1 MKIVAII
8 QARMGS
14 TRLPGKMMM
23 MIAGKPVIQHVFERV
38 IKSELVDEVW
48 LATTTNTED
57 DVLAEW
63 ASRRGIMCYRGSNGD
78 VLDRYYQAS
87 RLAQADAVVRVTGDC
102 PLIDPQVIDQAISLY
117 RSHGFV
123 YVSNSCPPTYPDGL
137 DVEVFSAKTLNR
149 AWTEASLASEREHV
163 TPYIWKHPEL
173 FQLGNLV
180 FTQDLSHYRWTLD
193 TLEDFDFI
201 KLVVEAC
208 AVKKGYS
215 GMNDILSLL
224 KEHPGWVY
232 INGHYN
238 RNEGYIRSL
247 KSDEDT
253 LSS

>member
-102 PLIDPQVIDQAISLY
+102 PLIDPQVIDQAISL
-117 RSHGFV
+117 
-123 YVSNSCPPTYPDGL
+123 
-137 DVEVFSAKTLNR
+137 NR